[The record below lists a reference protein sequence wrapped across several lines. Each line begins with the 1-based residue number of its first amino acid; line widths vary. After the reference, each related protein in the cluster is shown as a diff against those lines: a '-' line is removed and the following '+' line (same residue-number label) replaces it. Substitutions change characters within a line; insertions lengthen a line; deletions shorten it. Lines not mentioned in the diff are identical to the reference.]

1 MNTRR
6 LLVVL
11 VLAIVVGA
19 CSDPLEGKFGEELYG
34 RACAQCHGADLSGAA
49 GPPIGPGSN
58 ADVALSDAQVSNVI
72 KVGPGAMPGFD
83 DRLTDAQIDSLVA
96 YLRLEHRGTEGE

>member
-1 MNTRR
+1 MNVRR

-11 VLAIVVGA
+11 VVAIVVGA
-19 CSDPLEGKFGEELYG
+19 CSDPLEGKVGEELYG

-58 ADVALSDAQVSNVI
+58 ADVALSDAQITNVI

-83 DRLTDAQIDSLVA
+83 DRLTDAQIDGLVA
-96 YLRLEHRGTEGE
+96 YLRLAQQRTEGE